1 MFVSRGAS
9 GNMSYLTSS
18 IASPRNREQV
28 LAQCIE
34 YQQAKS
40 KSEALNIQ
48 IDGICYSELIRLP
61 YFDIIMSITN
71 PMHTILVHNEA
82 KLCLSSLPNAMMSQF
97 YSRIQRVKV
106 PYDIG
111 CIPSNINGKTD
122 LTSLTA
128 NQWKKIALIYA
139 WPCLS
144 GLLSTNAYKSL
155 SEIVELIAKPI
166 YNIEDI
172 PTLYRKL
179 NDHHKMYASVWKMGS
194 VSKLPFCIAY
204 PGSYQQLWASKS
216 ILVLCI

>member
-1 MFVSRGAS
+1 
-9 GNMSYLTSS
+9 
-18 IASPRNREQV
+18 
-28 LAQCIE
+28 
-34 YQQAKS
+34 
-40 KSEALNIQ
+40 
-48 IDGICYSELIRLP
+48 
-61 YFDIIMSITN
+61 
-71 PMHTILVHNEA
+71 MHTILVHNEA

-144 GLLSTNAYKSL
+144 GRLSTNAYKSL

-179 NDHHKMYASVWKMGS
+179 NDHHKMCMENGK
-194 VSKLPFCIAY
+194 C
-204 PGSYQQLWASKS
+204 Q
-216 ILVLCI
+216 